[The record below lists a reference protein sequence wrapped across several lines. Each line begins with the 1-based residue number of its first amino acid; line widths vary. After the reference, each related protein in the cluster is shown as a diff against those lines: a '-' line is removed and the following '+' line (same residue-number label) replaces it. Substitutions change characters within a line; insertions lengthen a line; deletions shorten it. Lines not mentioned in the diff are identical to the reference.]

1 MKYSAEHWEEK
12 RRKGLG
18 RFLLFDGI
26 LLTGGPFA
34 VVMQIVGYFLF
45 GDQYQS
51 FGEYFTASKTW
62 MTFMLHGVGFGL
74 VMGLINWR
82 RNERAV
88 AKPSDEG
95 QNGA

>member
-1 MKYSAEHWEEK
+1 MRYSREHWTIK
-12 RRKGLG
+12 REKGLG

-45 GDQYQS
+45 GSQYNS

-62 MTFMLHGVGFGL
+62 ITFLLHGTVFGL
-74 VMGLINWR
+74 IMGYINWR
-82 RNERAV
+82 RNERAF
-88 AKPSDEG
+88 AESLKTEG
-95 QNGA
+95 